1 MTHGYEGSYTTLMG
15 STLNRRDQTIAMRH
29 ISAFLLL
36 IALPT
41 LIVIL
46 CSGYLFREEIV
57 RITTE
62 QRYGTLEQ
70 TAEALDSGIQDFSLM
85 ASALIH
91 DRTVMETTFEYASSP
106 SPNRRYLISTSLDD
120 IFNRYFV
127 LTKQLGS
134 FYVFFSDGSGPY
146 VCRNYSGSKFSK
158 SEMDSIIDA
167 GKKNP
172 GFVQILDSVNPGE
185 ESSMDRP
192 VLSLVIHPVDE
203 REYRTGIGTLIL
215 SFDLSVLN
223 DFIEQKNDAAHN
235 SGKYFSVSFIVGR
248 RGTIL
253 SSSDKSLVGLTFD
266 EVRSKLGKKCLII
279 EKSVDTPRWTIV
291 EAIDLRSLTQNV
303 DRFVVYG
310 CVALAL
316 IACLF
321 IWYNTLFFAQMVHPL
336 KALAREMETVAKGN
350 FSARVER
357 CEFLELDKLG
367 DAFNLMVAEIDLLT
381 SEIKAEQKERIKAE
395 IEALRYQLNPHFL
408 CNTLNSIRMMATI
421 TKNDAIQRMTQ
432 ALMTITED
440 NLGRDDMVYPL
451 SRELKNIDSYV
462 YIMKVRYGDS
472 FDFFK
477 DIDSSL
483 YGIGV
488 PSMILQPIV
497 ENAIIHGLHGLSRPG
512 SITVAATRTEDALRI
527 EVRDNGFGME
537 SAQVERLFEEGS
549 SADRGLNRI
558 GLYNVRRR
566 ILLLYGGKYDME
578 VWSYPDEGTAVSI
591 TLPILEP
598 SDARERYTTPCEVGK
613 EDGA

>member
-1 MTHGYEGSYTTLMG
+1 ME
-15 STLNRRDQTIAMRH
+15 STLNRSDHTIALRH

-41 LIVIL
+41 LIVLIV
-46 CSGYLFREEIV
+46 SGYLFRKEIV

-70 TAEALDSGIQDFSLM
+70 TAGSLDSGIQDFSLM
-85 ASALIH
+85 TSALIH
-91 DRTVMETTFEYASSP
+91 DRTLMETSFEYASSP
-106 SPNRRYLISTSLDD
+106 SPDRRYLISTSLDN
-120 IFNRYFV
+120 IFSRYFI
-127 LTKQLGS
+127 LTKQMGS
-134 FYVFFSDGSGPY
+134 FYVFFRDGSGPY

-158 SEMDSIIDA
+158 SELDAIIDA
-167 GKKNP
+167 GKRNA
-172 GFVQILDSVNPGE
+172 GFVQILDSVKPGG
-185 ESSMDRP
+185 ESTMDRP
-192 VLSLVIHPVDE
+192 VLSLVIHSIEDLKH
-203 REYRTGIGTLIL
+203 RTGIGTLIL

-223 DFIEQKNDAAHN
+223 DFIEQKSDASHN
-235 SGKYFSVSFIVGR
+235 SGKGFSVSFVVGR
-248 RGTIL
+248 GGAIL
-253 SSSDKSLVGLTFD
+253 SSSDKSLEGLTFD
-266 EVRSKLGKKCLII
+266 EARSRLGKKYLII
-279 EKSVDTPRWTIV
+279 EKSVDAPRWTIV
-291 EAIDLRSLTQNV
+291 EAINLRSLTQNV
-303 DRFVVYG
+303 DRFMIYG
-310 CVALAL
+310 IVALAL
-316 IACLF
+316 IAGLF
-321 IWYNTLFFAQMVHPL
+321 IWYNTLFFAQMVNPL
-336 KALAREMETVAKGN
+336 KALAREMEMVAKGN

-381 SEIKAEQKERIKAE
+381 SEIKAEQKERIKVE

-421 TKNDAIQRMTQ
+421 TKNDAIQKMTQ

-512 SITVAATRTEDALRI
+512 SITVAASRTEGALRL
-527 EVRDNGFGME
+527 EVSDNGFGMNSE
-537 SAQVERLFEEGS
+537 QVERLFEEGS

-566 ILLLYGGKYDME
+566 ILLLCGGKYDIR
-578 VWSYPDEGTAVSI
+578 VWSYPDEGTVVSI

-598 SDARERYTTPCEVGK
+598 SDVRERYSSPGESGEEEVSP
-613 EDGA
+613 